1 MGLVEVSVRR
11 PILTSVIIVIL
22 LFLGIYAFLNEG
34 VALLPKV
41 DIPVVLIRT
50 TYKGA
55 SPLEVENLVVK
66 PIEDAVATVEGVDEI
81 NGYAIEGTGFVVAR
95 LTYETDVTQATL
107 DISTRIRSIIGSLP
121 EDADEPVVEKFDIN
135 ARPFMIMVAESNL
148 PPYMTKSIVE
158 EQIAKR
164 ITQIP
169 GMANVDVVGGRTREI
184 HLNVSPKELVARNL
198 SLRKLSSYVAGSNL
212 NSPSGRISQGL
223 KETSVRVVGE
233 PKSVLELGNIGIP
246 LGEDKVVLLK
256 DIAEIEDGLAEE
268 RSKARYNGK
277 PAILLEL
284 VARPN
289 ANVVEVAKQVKKVI
303 KEVAPAFR
311 GSISLE
317 AIYDS
322 SEFVE
327 KAVKNVIRDMTI
339 GTILTALVIFL
350 FLQQFG
356 ATLAVAVS
364 MPAAIIATFIPMF
377 LMGFT
382 LNVMSTLGLA
392 ISVGVLVNNAILV
405 LENIYRYRDMGETP
419 INASI
424 KGTREIEVAV
434 LSTTATNLGVFIPVA
449 FMGGIV
455 GQFFYQFALTV
466 VFATL
471 FSLWA
476 AFTVTPMAAAR
487 LGGVH
492 RVSKPAMILTGW
504 WQKVY
509 STIEDAHHY
518 LVPRCVR
525 HPVRTL
531 VFFIVLLG
539 VAFYFSR
546 YIGFQFF
553 PRVDEGI
560 ITVSIEL
567 SSTASLDATDEVV
580 QYVEKTL
587 KEKPYVKS
595 ISSNVGGGSR
605 LGGANTG
612 QVRAYLIEEGRR
624 PSAFAIAS
632 MLRKEFASVPD
643 AKISVNVSNGR
654 GGGNSKPIQITLVGP
669 ELDVLN
675 EKSQELIGKLRGVEG
690 LVDLD
695 SDWEVGRQEL
705 RLLPN
710 HFKLAGLGVTLDDVA
725 SELRGYIS
733 GVKAGVYRER
743 GYEYDILVQLGEQWR
758 DAPSKV
764 EELPLWTPKG
774 FVPLKEL
781 VHVKYEKGPTAI
793 YRLDRQRKV
802 TVEGEV
808 AGRSVGEVFRD
819 IQPIVRKIELPQGY
833 RFIYKGEIE
842 DIQENFKRLITA
854 FGMATFLTFL
864 MIAGIIESY
873 LFAFV
878 IMLTVPISI
887 IGVVPALLF
896 TGTTLSIYGLLGLI
910 MLVGLVVNNAII
922 IVDYAELLRKRGYK
936 PDEAVIEACNVR
948 LRPIIMADVTTLIA
962 LLPLAMGMGT
972 GGQYRAPLAIV
983 LIGGLIAG
991 GTMALF
997 LIPPIYN
1004 VVWRLKAY
1012 VSKGGLL

>member
-1 MGLVEVSVRR
+1 MGLVDVCVRR
-11 PILTSVIIVIL
+11 PVLTSVIIIIL
-22 LFLGIYAFLNEG
+22 VFLGAYAFINEG

-41 DIPVVLIRT
+41 DVPVVLIRT
-50 TYKGA
+50 SYKGA
-55 SPLEVENLVVK
+55 SPLEVENLVLK

-81 NGYAIEGTGFVVAR
+81 NGYAIEGTAFVVAI
-95 LTYETDVTQATL
+95 LTYNTDVTQATL
-107 DISTRIRSIIGSLP
+107 DISTRIRSIIGTLP

-135 ARPFMIMVAESNL
+135 ARPFMILVAESNL
-148 PPYMTKSIVE
+148 PSYMIKTVVE
-158 EQIAKR
+158 EQVAKR
-164 ITQIP
+164 LTQIQ

-184 HLNVSPKELVARNL
+184 HVNVSPKDLVARNV
-198 SLRKLSSYVAGSNL
+198 SLRQISSFIKGSNL
-212 NSPSGRISQGL
+212 NSPSGRIAQGL

-233 PKSVLELGNIGIP
+233 PESVEAIGNIGVP
-246 LGEDKVVLLK
+246 LGQGQVVLLK
-256 DIAEIEDGLAEE
+256 DIAEVEDGLAEE
-268 RSKARYNGK
+268 RSMARYNGK
-277 PAILLEL
+277 PAVLLEL

-289 ANVVEVAKQVKKVI
+289 ANVVEVAKQVKKAL
-303 KEVAPAFR
+303 KEIEPTFR
-311 GSISLE
+311 GSIALN
-317 AIYDS
+317 AVYDS

-327 KAVKNVIRDMTI
+327 KAVKNVIRDMSI

-364 MPAAIIATFIPMF
+364 MPAAIIATFIPMY

-419 INASI
+419 INASV
-424 KGTREIEVAV
+424 KGTKEIEVAV

-492 RVSKPAMILTGW
+492 RVSKPAEILTGW
-504 WQKVY
+504 WHKIYV
-509 STIEDAHHY
+509 TIDDAHHY

-525 HPVRTL
+525 HPLRTL
-531 VFFIVLLG
+531 TVFALLLG
-539 VAFYFSR
+539 VAIYFSR
-546 YIGFQFF
+546 FIGFQFF
-553 PRVDEGI
+553 PRVDEGV
-560 ITVSIEL
+560 ITVNIEL
-567 SSTASLDATDEVV
+567 SSTASLDATDEVIKC
-580 QYVEKTL
+580 VENSL
-587 KEKPYVKS
+587 KKKPYVKS

-605 LGGANTG
+605 LGGVNTG
-612 QVRAYLIEEGRR
+612 TVRIYLVDEGNR

-632 MLRKEFASVPD
+632 KLREEFASIPD
-643 AKISVNVSNGR
+643 AKVSVNVSNGR
-654 GGGNSKPIQITLVGP
+654 GGSNSKPIQITLVGP
-669 ELDVLN
+669 ELEVLS
-675 EKSQELIGKLRGVEG
+675 EKSQELIERLRNVNG

-710 HFKLAGLGVTLDDVA
+710 HFKLASVGVTLDDVA

-733 GVKAGVYRER
+733 GIKAGVYRER
-743 GYEYDILVQLGEQWR
+743 GYEYDILVQLDKKWR
-758 DAPSKV
+758 DAPYKV
-764 EELPLWTPKG
+764 EDLPLWTPKG

-781 VHVKYEKGPTAI
+781 AHVRYEKGPTAI

-802 TVEGEV
+802 TVEGDV

-819 IQPIVRKIELPQGY
+819 IQPIVKKIELPQGY

-842 DIQENFKRLITA
+842 DIQENFRRLISA
-854 FGMATFLTFL
+854 FGMATLLTFL

-878 IMLTVPISI
+878 IMLTVPVSV

-896 TGTTLSIYGLLGLI
+896 TGTTISIYGLLGLI

-922 IVDYAELLRKRGYK
+922 IVDYAELLRKQGYK
-936 PDEAVIEACNVR
+936 PDEAVIEACKVR

-962 LLPLAMGMGT
+962 LLPLAMGLGA

-983 LIGGLIAG
+983 LIGGLVAG

-997 LIPPIYN
+997 LIPPVY
-1004 VVWRLKAY
+1004 VMVWKLKTY
-1012 VSKGGLL
+1012 VSKGGSM